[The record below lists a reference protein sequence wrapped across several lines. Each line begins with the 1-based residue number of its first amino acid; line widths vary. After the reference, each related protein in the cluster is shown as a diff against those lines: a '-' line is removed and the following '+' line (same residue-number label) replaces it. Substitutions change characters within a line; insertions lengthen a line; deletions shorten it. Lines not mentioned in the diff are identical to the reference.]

1 MPARNPTFKACLP
14 ASRKPLD
21 RSRSVSSTPDRMSP
35 TPCLKPP
42 KSSSSSLRN
51 CRPIQAFCSLT
62 YRQRMAGPT
71 NWICV
76 PPWRSGDM
84 GEAPDLTLWG
94 VGTSRTIRPHWAMH
108 ELGLSY
114 RTKAIGPRTGETK
127 TAEYTRLNP
136 RQKVPLLQDGDFCI
150 GESAAI
156 VAYLSR
162 MYSTPESSLIPETP
176 REYAAWLEW
185 CFFIVAEL
193 DSTSLYG
200 LRRHRADALGPIY
213 GVAPE
218 VVAKA
223 GEYFREQLR
232 HVEVALADGRQFL
245 MGDRFTSAD
254 ILLTTC
260 LDWAIAYGVGI
271 CDNAHPYLE
280 RIQAR
285 EAYQLATGA
294 NVPLAPI
301 VPVQQKA

>member
-1 MPARNPTFKACLP
+1 M
-14 ASRKPLD
+14 KP
-21 RSRSVSSTPDRMSP
+21 
-35 TPCLKPP
+35 
-42 KSSSSSLRN
+42 
-51 CRPIQAFCSLT
+51 I
-62 YRQRMAGPT
+62 
-71 NWICV
+71 
-76 PPWRSGDM
+76 
-84 GEAPDLTLWG
+84 E
-94 VGTSRTIRPHWAMH
+94 
-108 ELGLSY
+108 
-114 RTKAIGPRTGETK
+114 PRTGETK
-127 TAEYTRLNP
+127 TAECARLNL

-162 MYSTPESSLIPETP
+162 TYSTPERSLIPEAP
-176 REYAAWLEW
+176 HEYAVWPEW
-185 CFFIVAEL
+185 CFLVVAQL
-193 DSTSLYG
+193 DSTNLYVM
-200 LRRHRADALGPIY
+200 RRHRADALGPIY
-213 GVAPE
+213 GIAPE

-232 HVEVALADGRQFL
+232 HVEVAFSDGRQFL
-245 MGDRFTSAD
+245 MGDNFTSAD

-260 LDWAIAYGVGI
+260 LDWAVAYGVGI